1 MAIYKMGAVEAKF
14 ADLIWELEPVGS
26 GVLVQAALK
35 ELGWK
40 KSTTYT
46 VLRKLCEK
54 QIFHNEKSVVTSLM
68 TRDQYYGKQC
78 KQFVAETFDGS
89 LPKFLAAFTAEEKMT
104 KKELDALKDL
114 DIILKN
120 NMM

>member
-104 KKELDALKDL
+104 KKELDALKDF
-114 DIILKN
+114 LKN
-120 NMM
+120 FES